1 MELSPIRS
9 RKIVDMV
16 VERLEH
22 QVFDGNL
29 SDGDKLPS
37 EEQLA
42 AQLGVGR
49 RSVREALK
57 VLETKGLVEVQKGV
71 GAVVKRNDLDGFL
84 DILTRNMDLYLRIN
98 KADFEHITQL
108 RWLLEGAALDQ
119 CALLR
124 KSEKLDELADMVAR
138 QRQACEQGDYLE
150 YQDWHFRF
158 HQTIVDALGNPVIT
172 MIYVQVL
179 ALVREPME
187 KSGSDP
193 NVHVRA
199 IRDHER
205 ILEALRQGSATG
217 ARQVLD
223 KHLKQ
228 FISDMHNVQH
238 GIETMP
244 ETGPSETCPD

>member
-1 MELSPIRS
+1 MAYGIGPKEVAMKLDPIRS
-9 RKIVDMV
+9 RKIVDVV
-16 VERLEH
+16 VERIEH
-22 QVFDGNL
+22 QVIEGSL

-57 VLETKGLVEVQKGV
+57 VLETKGLVEVHKGV
-71 GAVVKRNDLDGFL
+71 GAVIKRTDLDGFL
-84 DILTRNMDLYLRIN
+84 DVLTRNMGLYLRIN

-124 KSEKLDELADMVAR
+124 NAEKLEELADTVAQ
-138 QRQACEQGDYLE
+138 QRLACEEGDYLQ
-150 YQDWHFRF
+150 YQNWHFRF
-158 HQTIVDALGNPVIT
+158 HQKIVDTLENPAIT
-172 MIYVQVL
+172 MIYTQVL

-193 NVHVRA
+193 KVHARA
-199 IRDHER
+199 IRDHKQ
-205 ILEALRQGSATG
+205 ILEALKRGSATD
-217 ARQVLD
+217 ARQVLE
-223 KHLKQ
+223 KHLER
-228 FISDMHNVQH
+228 FIFDMQNV
-238 GIETMP
+238 
-244 ETGPSETCPD
+244 